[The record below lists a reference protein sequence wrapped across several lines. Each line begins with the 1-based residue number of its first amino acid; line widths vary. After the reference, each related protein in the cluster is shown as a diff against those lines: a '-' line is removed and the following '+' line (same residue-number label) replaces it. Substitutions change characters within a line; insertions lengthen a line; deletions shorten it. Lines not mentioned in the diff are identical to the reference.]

1 MIVTGYATPFS
12 SKIWVMPIFFPIS
25 PFNILGFLLAKEFV
39 ETVSLGLGCIISGQ
53 CSKRI
58 GGTGRV
64 FSTVPD
70 NTVLALSKLESREIL
85 PSLLSSNDY
94 HIRF

>member
-25 PFNILGFLLAKEFV
+25 PFNILGFLLAKEFG

-53 CSKRI
+53 CSKQI
-58 GGTGRV
+58 GGTGHFWYGPGQHR
-64 FSTVPD
+64 SCTV
-70 NTVLALSKLESREIL
+70 EIRE
-85 PSLLSSNDY
+85 
-94 HIRF
+94 